1 MSTAKQSVVDEIVA
15 ALLAAATFE
24 DMARQSWFRAK
35 ELANLDG
42 GIYLNSDASFVLRVD
57 HEIVMPLSIEALTPT
72 TTEEPP
78 PDNRL
83 PGSV

>member
-15 ALLAAATFE
+15 ALLSAE
-24 DMARQSWFRAK
+24 IK
-35 ELANLDG
+35 
-42 GIYLNSDASFVLRVD
+42 DAEAHDLRVRARSVVTFAD
-57 HEIVMPLSIEALTPT
+57 GLYVTTDRRHALRVKRNHYHQLAV
-72 TTEEPP
+72 EEVESTDEP